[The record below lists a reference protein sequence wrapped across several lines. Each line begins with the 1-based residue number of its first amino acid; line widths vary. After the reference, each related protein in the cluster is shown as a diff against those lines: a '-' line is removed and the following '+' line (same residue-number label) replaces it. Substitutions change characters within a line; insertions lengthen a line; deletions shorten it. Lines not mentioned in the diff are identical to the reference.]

1 MYFSDIFSIDPDTLE
16 EYGALDVSLINDLP
30 LFVDPFLL
38 FNSEKSKYQILHKE
52 IIDYLLFLRD
62 MSQKGSISEGLI
74 KHWFHFNEVKQN
86 WLGFSLVGNG
96 GRGLGDD
103 FAHSLYGNLNRVL
116 SNFGDEEITES
127 SHLEKLCLIKD
138 GVGKDS
144 ISDFT
149 TNLIKRYLLEYSQTF
164 GQQYLKSR
172 QVKRVTVPRAY
183 FNYGTRTWVS
193 DTYALPFFQGDYVL
207 LTPKD
212 ILAREEPWINNADL
226 INKFGSIVQTV
237 SNQELRGQLNQYFGS
252 QLPRERKKRGGYK
265 KPSKSAVT
273 QAVRA
278 TINQYP
284 QILDYY
290 IAYKEARGDE
300 AVSLSEAEVQITE
313 QFFIHSARQ
322 LVKNLYENTAFYKT
336 PINTREAA
344 RQRILYLKDQ
354 IENKGAHRIFYHG
367 DIPTQRESDLQILFR
382 LTWFATPHNVS
393 REVNDGRGPV
403 DYMISQGAFDKT
415 LVEFKLAKNT
425 QLKRN
430 LQNQTTVYETASDAT
445 HKSLKVIMYFD
456 DAQLEKVNSVL
467 KELNLEKDEYIYL
480 INAGSDNKPS
490 GSNA

>member
-1 MYFSDIFSIDPDTLE
+1 M
-16 EYGALDVSLINDLP
+16 DL
-30 LFVDPFLL
+30 V
-38 FNSEKSKYQILHKE
+38 
-52 IIDYLLFLRD
+52 
-62 MSQKGSISEGLI
+62 
-74 KHWFHFNEVKQN
+74 
-86 WLGFSLVGNG
+86 
-96 GRGLGDD
+96 
-103 FAHSLYGNLNRVL
+103 
-116 SNFGDEEITES
+116 
-127 SHLEKLCLIKD
+127 
-138 GVGKDS
+138 
-144 ISDFT
+144 
-149 TNLIKRYLLEYSQTF
+149 
-164 GQQYLKSR
+164 
-172 QVKRVTVPRAY
+172 
-183 FNYGTRTWVS
+183 
-193 DTYALPFFQGDYVL
+193 
-207 LTPKD
+207 
-212 ILAREEPWINNADL
+212 
-226 INKFGSIVQTV
+226 NKFGSIVQTV

-265 KPSKSAVT
+265 KPSKSTVT

-300 AVSLSEAEVQITE
+300 AVSPSEAEVQIIE

-336 PINTREAA
+336 PINTWEAA

-354 IENKGAHRIFYHG
+354 IENKGARRIFYHG

-430 LQNQTTVYETASDAT
+430 FQNQTTVYEAASDAT
-445 HKSLKVIMYFD
+445 HKSFKVIMYFD
-456 DAQLEKVNSVL
+456 DAQIEKVNSIL
-467 KELNLEKDEYIYL
+467 KELNLEKDEHIYL
-480 INAGSDNKPS
+480 IDSGSNNKPS

>member
-1 MYFSDIFSIDPDTLE
+1 MYFSDVFSVDPNTLE

-38 FNSEKSKYQILHKE
+38 FNSKKSEYQELHKE

-62 MSQKGSISEGLI
+62 MSQEGSIDEGLI

-86 WLGFSLVGNG
+86 WLGFSIVGNG

-103 FAHSLYGNLNRVL
+103 FAHSLYSNLNRVL
-116 SNFGDEEITES
+116 NNFGDEEITES
-127 SHLEKLCLIKD
+127 SHLEKLCLIKE

-149 TNLIKRYLLEYSQTF
+149 TNLIKRYLLEYTQTF
-164 GQQYLKSR
+164 AQQHLDLS
-172 QVKRVTVPRAY
+172 QVKKIGVPRAY

-193 DTYALPFFQGDYVL
+193 DIYKLPFYQSDYVL

-226 INKFGSIVQTV
+226 TNKFSDIVGTV
-237 SNQELRGQLNQYFGS
+237 SNQELRSQLNQYFS
-252 QLPRERKKRGGYK
+252 RQLPRERKKRGGYK
-265 KPSKSAVT
+265 KPSKSVVT

-278 TINQYP
+278 TINQFP

-290 IAYKEARGDE
+290 IAYKEERGDQ
-300 AVSLSEAEVQITE
+300 AVSLSEAEVQLTE
-313 QFFIHSARQ
+313 QFFIHGARQ
-322 LVKNLYENTAFYKT
+322 LVKELYRTTDFYQTPPNTW
-336 PINTREAA
+336 EAT
-344 RQRILYLKDQ
+344 RQRIEYLKDQ
-354 IENKGAHRIFYHG
+354 IENKGAHRIFYYG
-367 DIPTQRESDLQILFR
+367 DTPTQRESDLQILFR

-430 LQNQTTVYETASDAT
+430 LQNQTTIYEAASDAT
-445 HKSLKVIMYFD
+445 HKSFKVIMYFD
-456 DAQLEKVNSVL
+456 EAQLSKVNSVL
-467 KELNLEKDEYIYL
+467 
-480 INAGSDNKPS
+480 GSICDS
-490 GSNA
+490 RG